1 MSSVNMSKLA
11 ENQNNKPK
19 NGKKNNNQVWDYII
33 IGAGIA
39 GLYAAYRIRQHADP
53 SARILVLEAGCRIG
67 GRMAMVD
74 FHGVQIE
81 PGAGIGRLEKDTAL
95 RGLLDEL
102 GLSWQEF
109 PVAHNYST
117 AAYKLPESSTGS
129 RKAKLGRIGRAAKK
143 VVLPKSTD
151 KLPTPDWIKKQ
162 IGKLRAAYKKNPT
175 ATTFHAFALKVLGH
189 TVYQQLVLAL
199 GYTDYEKEDVAETL
213 FHYGMEDLYAKWT
226 GMGID
231 WQELMDTLV
240 EHSFA
245 EIRLNTRAV
254 RITHSNNKTSSTTNK
269 TSTNRSDAGSSDT
282 GIFTVNTSYI
292 RQGTKQSSDSHKQTN
307 KTIKRKPQLGMTR
320 MNIPNLPASN
330 SIGCSKTRKHQ
341 QQVFTA
347 MKVIIATTIAPARE
361 LVTDFMTGQNL
372 RVPFQLSGVQGQSF
386 LRIYGYFTGK
396 SRKIMEQY
404 VSHTQVVPGKYHRVI
419 PMGKNKTGSVY
430 MIVYTDNRA
439 ADDLEHLHT
448 NTPDNRKQLA
458 TGLKVALGIPI
469 ETPLEIADILGY
481 YWREGTHYYTPLNHK
496 KFGSRDEFLWQ
507 LQRIPTIGG
516 DDVGVGSGGLFLA
529 GEAFSRHQ
537 GWVEGALESVDGIL
551 GDLV

>member
-1 MSSVNMSKLA
+1 MTDNISK
-11 ENQNNKPK
+11 KIKIVPK
-19 NGKKNNNQVWDYII
+19 KKDDIWDYII
-33 IGAGIA
+33 IGAGIS
-39 GLYAAYRIRQHADP
+39 GLYAAYRIRQHAEP
-53 SARILVLEAGCRIG
+53 STRILVLEAGCRVG

-81 PGAGIGRLEKDTAL
+81 PGAGIGRLEKDIAL
-95 RGLLDEL
+95 RGLLEEL
-102 GLSWQEF
+102 GISWQEF
-109 PVAHNYST
+109 PVKHNYST
-117 AAYKLPESSTGS
+117 AAYKLPSPANGS
-129 RKAKLGRIGRAAKK
+129 KKARLIRIGRVGRAAKQ
-143 VVLPKSTD
+143 VILPKPTD
-151 KLPTPDWIKKQ
+151 TLPTPDWIKKQ

-175 ATTFHAFALKVLGH
+175 ATTFHAFALTVLGR
-189 TVYQQLVLAL
+189 TVYHQLVLAL
-199 GYTDYEKEDVAETL
+199 GYTDYEKEDIAETL
-213 FHYGMEDLYAKWT
+213 YHYGMDDLYAGWT

-231 WQELMDTLV
+231 WKELMDTLV

-245 EIRLNTRAV
+245 EFRLNTRAV
-254 RITHSNNKTSSTTNK
+254 RITHSNTNADN
-269 TSTNRSDAGSSDT
+269 TGS

-292 RQGTKQSSDSHKQTN
+292 RQGTKKSSGSHSRTN
-307 KTIKRKPQLGMTR
+307 KTIKNKPRLGMTR

-330 SIGCSKTRKHQ
+330 SIGCAKTRKHQ

-347 MKVIIATTIAPARE
+347 RKVIIATTITPARE
-361 LVTDFMTGQNL
+361 LVTDFMTGEGL
-372 RVPFQLSGVQGQSF
+372 RVPFHLSGVQRQSF

-396 SRKIMEQY
+396 SRKIMEKY

-419 PMGKNKTGSVY
+419 PMGKTKSGSVY

-439 ADDLEHLHT
+439 ADDLEHLHI
-448 NTPDNRKQLA
+448 NTADNRQQLA
-458 TGLKVALGIPI
+458 TGLKVALGIPV

-481 YWREGTHYYTPLNHK
+481 YWHEGTHYYTPLNHK

-507 LQRIPTIGG
+507 LQRPFTTSTSTGA
-516 DDVGVGSGGLFLA
+516 DAAGGLFLA

>member
-1 MSSVNMSKLA
+1 MTDNISKKMKIVP
-11 ENQNNKPK
+11 NKK
-19 NGKKNNNQVWDYII
+19 DDTWDYII

-53 SARILVLEAGCRIG
+53 STRILVLEAGCRIG

-74 FHGVQIE
+74 FHDVQIE
-81 PGAGIGRLEKDTAL
+81 PGAGIGRLEKDIAL
-95 RGLLDEL
+95 RGLLEEL

-109 PVAHNYST
+109 PVTHNYST
-117 AAYKLPESSTGS
+117 ATYKLPESTTGS
-129 RKAKLGRIGRAAKK
+129 RKAKLVRIGRAAKQ
-143 VVLPKSTD
+143 VILPKSTD

-175 ATTFHAFALKVLGH
+175 ATTFHAFALKVLGL

-213 FHYGMEDLYAKWT
+213 YHYGMEDLYAGWT
-226 GMGID
+226 AMGVN

-254 RITHSNNKTSSTTNK
+254 RITHSKRGANSNTNSS
-269 TSTNRSDAGSSDT
+269 T

-292 RQGTKQSSDSHKQTN
+292 RPSATPISSSRRQT
-307 KTIKRKPQLGMTR
+307 IRKPLLGMTR

-347 MKVIIATTIAPARE
+347 RKVIIATTITPARE

-372 RVPFQLSGVQGQSF
+372 RVPFHLSGVQGQSF
-386 LRIYGYFTGK
+386 MRIYGYFTGK

-404 VSHTQVVPGKYHRVI
+404 VSHTQVVPGKHHRVI

-448 NTPDNRKQLA
+448 NTADNRKQLA
-458 TGLKVALGIPI
+458 TGLKVALGMPVD
-469 ETPLEIADILGY
+469 THLEIADILGY
-481 YWREGTHYYTPLNHK
+481 YWHEGTHYYTPLNHK

-507 LQRIPTIGG
+507 LQRPFTSTHTGDGG
-516 DDVGVGSGGLFLA
+516 GVGSGGLFLA